1 MTNLEMRLETIN
13 PVFHSESSH
22 HPGYLLLLYCIITL
36 LLNLGIRKLIYFY
49 CFITDF
55 LLKDFLFIALLSS

>member
-22 HPGYLLLLYCIITL
+22 HPGYLLLLYCIISL
-36 LLNLGIRKLIYFY
+36 LLNLGI
-49 CFITDF
+49 
-55 LLKDFLFIALLSS
+55 